1 MKRLLMGMFLCA
13 SVVGAGEREAVLG
26 FWLTPPDAKN
36 GAAIV
41 EIRQK
46 GEALSGRL
54 VWLEKPLYPPGDP
67 AAGKPKVDR
76 ENPDPNLRTR
86 PVLGLEI
93 LTGFRWDGKRWV
105 DGEIY
110 DPVTGNTYRATIT
123 LEGQD
128 RLRLRG
134 YVGIPLLGRT
144 EVWTRVPGVPEN
156 QTAPGS
162 SP

>member
-1 MKRLLMGMFLCA
+1 MKRLWLGFCLWA
-13 SVVGAGEREAVLG
+13 GAAGAADREAVLG
-26 FWLTPPDAKN
+26 LWHTPPDAKN

-41 EIRQK
+41 EVRPK
-46 GEALSGRL
+46 GEGLSGRI
-54 VWLEKPLYPPGDP
+54 VWLEKPVYPADHP
-67 AAGKPKVDR
+67 AAGKPKVDL
-76 ENPDPNLRTR
+76 ENPNPELRTR

-110 DPVTGNTYRATIT
+110 DPVSGNTYRATIT
-123 LEGQD
+123 LESHD

-144 EVWTRVPGVPEN
+144 EVWTRVERLPE
-156 QTAPGS
+156 TRGAPLP